1 VLRRDAFVLV
11 HRALLDTGQPP
22 ENMLDWTFLGDV
34 SRVYRTSGN
43 LVKLLD
49 SVLADAGPRML
60 KSLNDC
66 KRSLIEYIDS
76 QKPSGFMDAALSA
89 RLLPFLRASP
99 ALGLHLMT
107 GSDLLDSITAS
118 YPTLPLAVQSKL
130 LVLTYLGLRTLMQEG
145 KPNHSLLFDHLY
157 SLKSSTDFNKEGD
170 PEQHSL
176 LSDLVTN
183 TPLITKMRNEITGL
197 NATRARTLI
206 VSLEK
211 FQRAKSSRPKKLITR
226 RINRGKGRAN
236 DEHERGKSASV
247 HVHRMSLVT
256 QVQDL
261 FPELGSAFIVKLFD
275 EYNDDVEQVTAHL
288 LDDSLPL
295 HLQTVDRTENL
306 DSIPQQ
312 PTNDLVPNL
321 IPHSTPPPSTPT
333 YQRRNIFDNDDFD
346 RLAVDASRLHMG
358 RKNKSATADSLLADR
373 TNHTAAKAAILSAL
387 AAFDS
392 DDDERDDTYD
402 LADVGGTVGSAAPG
416 GSEEADAIADDQ
428 NEETLFGTFSVSP
441 EVFERDSGTRRGKAR
456 QALKSQTGMTD
467 EAIEGWAVM
476 VRRDPRRLRKLE
488 AKYAM
493 LGGQQKEL
501 QSTAWRGN
509 AAGSATED
517 SEASGGEGG
526 RGGFRARG
534 RGRGFGGRGRG
545 GNVAGS
551 ADEKGTQVSRQRK
564 EANKGSRANH
574 NRRDQ
579 RAKKMARGGFPG

>member
-1 VLRRDAFVLV
+1 
-11 HRALLDTGQPP
+11 
-22 ENMLDWTFLGDV
+22 MLDWTFLGDV
-34 SRVYRTSGN
+34 SRVYRASGS
-43 LVKLLD
+43 LLKLLD
-49 SVLADAGPRML
+49 SVLADARPRIL

-76 QKPSGFMDAALSA
+76 QKPSSFMDAALSE
-89 RLLPFLRASP
+89 RLLPFLRGSP

-118 YPTLPLAVQSKL
+118 YPTLPLALQSKL
-130 LVLTYLGLRTLMQEG
+130 LVLAYLGLHALMQKN
-145 KPNHSLLFDHLY
+145 KPNYSLLFDHLY
-157 SLKSSTDFNKEGD
+157 SLKSSTDLNKESD
-170 PEQHSL
+170 PKQNSL

-183 TPLITKMRNEITGL
+183 TPLITKLRTAITGV
-197 NATRARTLI
+197 NATRAHTL
-206 VSLEK
+206 VASLEK
-211 FQRAKSSRPKKLITR
+211 FQRAKSSRPKK
-226 RINRGKGRAN
+226 RIVRQIDNGKGRAN
-236 DEHERGKSASV
+236 NEHWHEKFGGV

-288 LDDSLPL
+288 LDDSLPQ
-295 HLQTVDRTENL
+295 HLQTADRTENL
-306 DSIPQQ
+306 DNIPHQ

-321 IPHSTPPPSTPT
+321 IPNSTPPPSTPT

-346 RLAVDASRLHMG
+346 RLAVDASRLHIG
-358 RKNKSATADSLLADR
+358 RKNKSATADGLLADR

-402 LADVGGTVGSAAPG
+402 LADVGGTVDSAAPG
-416 GSEEADAIADDQ
+416 GSEETDGSVDDQ
-428 NEETLFGTFSVSP
+428 NEEALFGAFSVSP
-441 EVFERDSGTRRGKAR
+441 EVFGRDSGTRRGKAR

-488 AKYAM
+488 AKYATF
-493 LGGQQKEL
+493 GGQQKEL

-517 SEASGGEGG
+517 SEASGGESG

-534 RGRGFGGRGRG
+534 RGRGFGGRGSLG